1 MPCILVIRPEDPF
14 TAKLREAGFEVL
26 NLDLIR
32 TEPVSDLSDLDE
44 KIGRIREYDGLLFT
58 SPRAAEVFLQRIE
71 KHGREFAG
79 KIYVLGRRAKKI
91 FEQAGFD
98 TVYVPSANTAAE
110 LVGSFDISEF
120 AGKRLLFVRGEKSMR
135 IIPDLL
141 GGVAEIDETIV
152 YRTIESIP
160 GEEIVGVVRERLTR
174 GGIDWIC
181 FFSPSGIEG
190 FMRLFDSQ
198 RPRTLRAATIGETTA
213 QKARDA
219 GFVVDFVSRRSNS
232 EDFATDLI
240 EYLSEPSVT
249 PASGRLY

>member
-14 TAKLREAGFEVL
+14 TAKLRGAGFEVL

-44 KIGRIREYDGLLFT
+44 KIGRIGDYDGLFFT

-71 KHGREFAG
+71 EHGRQFAG
-79 KIYVLGRRAKKI
+79 KIYVLGGRAKQI

-98 TVYVPSANTAAE
+98 TVYAPSANTAAE
-110 LVGSFDISEF
+110 LVGYFDTSEF

-135 IIPDLL
+135 TIPDLL
-141 GGVAEIDETIV
+141 GSVAEIDETIV

-160 GEEIVGVVRERLTR
+160 GEEVVGEIRERLTS

-181 FFSPSGIEG
+181 FFSPSGVEG
-190 FMRLFDSQ
+190 FARLFDQ
-198 RPRTLRAATIGETTA
+198 EKPRASRAAAIGETTA
-213 QKARDA
+213 QKAREA
-219 GFVVDFVSRRSNS
+219 GFIVDFVSLRSNS
-232 EDFATDLI
+232 EGFAADLI
-240 EYLSEPSVT
+240 EYLGVPNVT